1 MYKTTPHS
9 TTGVSPPELMFS
21 RKLRTRLPG
30 LEQNTEGDL
39 ELRDRDS
46 EAKEKGKVYI
56 EQNRK
61 AKTTEIKEG
70 DQVLL
75 KQNALSK
82 MTPPFEPQPYRVVSK
97 GGSNV
102 TVKSPSCVQ
111 YNRNSSY
118 LINGSKPLGESQEVL
133 SGDVCTRPFILRR
146 MPTR

>member
-1 MYKTTPHS
+1 MYRTTPHS

-21 RKLRTRLPG
+21 CKLRTRLPG

-39 ELRDRDS
+39 EFRDRDS

-56 EQNRK
+56 EQNQK
-61 AKTTEIKEG
+61 AKTTEIEEG

-75 KQNALSK
+75 KKIALSQ

-97 GGSNV
+97 GGSSV
-102 TVKSPSCVQ
+102 TVKSPSGVQ

-118 LINGSKPLGESQEVL
+118 LINGARTPLESLKKCSVEMSVPDPL
-133 SGDVCTRPFILRR
+133 Y
-146 MPTR
+146 